1 MFMGKLY
8 KNIIAF
14 GLTLL
19 LSIPILFSVVNL
31 IKQKVLQSARNERF
45 GTETLQSITIAKENL
60 HWLKK
65 GKEVIIDGKYFDVKS
80 YTTDGDK
87 IMLTGFY
94 DNPEDKLVTHIKNL
108 VQQTNGAD
116 SPINQTAI
124 KYFFFPIFTNQS
136 NIDFEPQ
143 WKLTAIA
150 FYSFAEDIP
159 ETNITSFSPPPEL

>member
-1 MFMGKLY
+1 
-8 KNIIAF
+8 
-14 GLTLL
+14 
-19 LSIPILFSVVNL
+19 
-31 IKQKVLQSARNERF
+31 LQSTRNERF
-45 GTETLQSITIAKENL
+45 STETLQTITIAKENL
-60 HWLKK
+60 HWVKK
-65 GKEVIIDGKYFDVKS
+65 GKEIIIDGKYFDVKS

-108 VQQTNGAD
+108 VEQKNGAD
-116 SPINQTAI
+116 SPINQAAV

-136 NIDFEPQ
+136 DIDFEQ
-143 WKLTAIA
+143 HWKLTASA